1 LKVVQIGTGGWGKNH
16 TRILSQLG
24 VLSAVCD
31 VDEERGKEYGEKYS
45 VNHYNSVDS
54 LLDSEDFDAAFVC
67 TPTSTH
73 SKIASQLIQAKKNV
87 FVEKPMTYLSEEG
100 EDLLELAKRNHVLL
114 TCGYIERFNPAVG
127 TVKELVESKKYV
139 FVEKPMTYDSSEGEK
154 LKQLAQKNK
163 VILTCGYIERF
174 NPAVD
179 VVKNFIKEKKYG
191 DLVMLEFHR
200 ENRMPLHIKDVGI
213 IYDTS
218 VHDIDTAMWLFDDTP
233 EVVFARAGQIKHEH
247 EDFASIMLGFKD
259 NKVAII
265 SSNWIT
271 PTRVRNFNAV
281 CTEAIISSDFI
292 SQEVKIEKSDDTE
305 IPRHEKQEP
314 LLREIESFLGAID
327 GKNELIVKPE
337 HAVNVTKIAE
347 AALLSSQKGTPIYLE
362 LK

>member
-1 LKVVQIGTGGWGKNH
+1 MKVVQIGTGGWGKNH
-16 TRILSQLG
+16 TRILAQLG
-24 VLSAVCD
+24 VLTAVCD
-31 VDEERGKEYGEKYS
+31 TDEKRAKEYGEKYS
-45 VNHYNSVDS
+45 INHYNSVDS
-54 LLDSEDFDAAFVC
+54 LLDSEEFDAAFVC

-100 EDLLELAKRNHVLL
+100 EDLLELAKRNKVLL
-114 TCGYIERFNPAVG
+114 TCGYIERFNPAVA
-127 TVKELVESKKYV
+127 TVKELVQSKK
-139 FVEKPMTYDSSEGEK
+139 F
-154 LKQLAQKNK
+154 
-163 VILTCGYIERF
+163 
-174 NPAVD
+174 
-179 VVKNFIKEKKYG
+179 G

-200 ENRMPLHIKDVGI
+200 ESRMPLHIKDVGI

-247 EDFASIMLGFKD
+247 EDFASIMLGFKN

-314 LLREIESFLGAID
+314 LLREIESFLGAIE
-327 GKNELIVKPE
+327 GKNELIVKPQQ
-337 HAVNVTKIAE
+337 AVNVTKIAE